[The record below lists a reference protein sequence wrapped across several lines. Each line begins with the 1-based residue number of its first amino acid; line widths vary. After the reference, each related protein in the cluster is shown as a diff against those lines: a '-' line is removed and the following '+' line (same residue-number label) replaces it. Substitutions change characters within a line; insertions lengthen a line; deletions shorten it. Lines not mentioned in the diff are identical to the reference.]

1 MGLADRDYYREPPST
16 GIGLRMPESI
26 VNTLVI
32 ANVVVFLINLFLT
45 TNDQFMD
52 ALTITPDVLFR
63 PWLWWRFV
71 SYGFAHDPTAPF
83 PGHLVG
89 NMFGLWMF
97 GRDIEK
103 VYGPREFLRIYLA
116 TIVLCSLFWVLKE
129 SVLKHNFGLLGAS
142 GAVTAVIILYCLHFP
157 RRTILL
163 MAIIPMPAW
172 VFGIMFILM
181 NLFQF
186 GGSRIA
192 YDVHLVGAAF
202 AFGYY
207 KFGWNLGRFVPFPS
221 AGGRGGG
228 SWKKAFRRKPK
239 LRVHAPDEQYQSL
252 DLEADRVLDKL
263 HSQGEE
269 SLTAQERRVLENY
282 SRRMQQKLR

>member
-1 MGLADRDYYREPPST
+1 MGLADRDYYREPPSS
-16 GIGLRMPESI
+16 GLGLRAPESM
-26 VNTLVI
+26 VNRLMI
-32 ANVVVFLINLFLT
+32 ANVVIFLINFFV
-45 TNDQFMD
+45 TNANDEIMK
-52 ALTITPDVLFR
+52 ALTITPDVLFQ
-63 PWLWWRFV
+63 PWLWWKFV
-71 SYGFAHDPTAPF
+71 SYGFAHDTSTPW
-83 PGHLVG
+83 HLVG

-97 GRDIEK
+97 GRDVER
-103 VYGPREFLRIYLA
+103 VYGPREFLRIYLV
-116 TIVLCSLFWVLKE
+116 TIVMCSLFWVLKE
-129 SVLKHNFGLLGAS
+129 LALNHDFGLLGAS

-172 VFGIMFILM
+172 VFGIMIILT
-181 NLFQF
+181 NVFEF
-186 GGSRIA
+186 GGKTTA

-202 AFGYY
+202 AWGYY

-221 AGGRGGG
+221 GSGRGGG

-239 LRVHAPDEQYQSL
+239 LRVHAPDEHSQGL

-269 SLTAQERRVLENY
+269 SLTAPERRILKDY